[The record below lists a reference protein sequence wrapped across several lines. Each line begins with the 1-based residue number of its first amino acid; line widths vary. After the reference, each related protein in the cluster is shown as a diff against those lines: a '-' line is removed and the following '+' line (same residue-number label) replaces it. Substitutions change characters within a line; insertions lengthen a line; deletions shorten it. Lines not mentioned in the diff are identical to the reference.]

1 MISVSLYG
9 RLGNNIW
16 QYVVCRTVAEKRGFD
31 FHISRNFPNYFNL
44 DLGVEYEQV
53 NQYFPFANNHD
64 AIQKYDEN
72 IWSINDFTKIDGY
85 LQTEKYILD
94 NRENIIKW
102 FNFDSI
108 NLPINIDDNTCVI
121 NFRGGDYIPMD
132 EIFLQEKYWNDSI
145 NKMREINNNMRFI
158 VITDDKNAA
167 SIFFK
172 DFEIYHFGV
181 VEDFMIVKC
190 APYLIIANSTFSWWG
205 AWLNERSSLTI
216 APKYWFRYNVSNGWW
231 SPADS
236 LTSRFHYIDRDG
248 KFQNYEECLSEITN
262 FNYLNHYN

>member
-16 QYVVCRTVAEKRGFD
+16 QYAVCRTVAEKRGFD
-31 FHISRNFPNYFNL
+31 FHIPRNFPNYFNL

-53 NQYFPFANNHD
+53 NEYFPFANNHD

-132 EIFLQEKYWNDSI
+132 EIFLHENIGMTQ
-145 NKMREINNNMRFI
+145 
-158 VITDDKNAA
+158 
-167 SIFFK
+167 
-172 DFEIYHFGV
+172 
-181 VEDFMIVKC
+181 
-190 APYLIIANSTFSWWG
+190 
-205 AWLNERSSLTI
+205 
-216 APKYWFRYNVSNGWW
+216 
-231 SPADS
+231 
-236 LTSRFHYIDRDG
+236 
-248 KFQNYEECLSEITN
+248 
-262 FNYLNHYN
+262 